1 MIFCHTKKDAD
12 ELACSSEIKQESHVM
27 HGDVPQD
34 KRELVLKV
42 IDLFLS
48 IPNQFLIF
56 KIKKKFFKRNSE
68 MENTEY

>member
-42 IDLFLS
+42 KRS
-48 IPNQFLIF
+48 IFV
-56 KIKKKFFKRNSE
+56 R
-68 MENTEY
+68 